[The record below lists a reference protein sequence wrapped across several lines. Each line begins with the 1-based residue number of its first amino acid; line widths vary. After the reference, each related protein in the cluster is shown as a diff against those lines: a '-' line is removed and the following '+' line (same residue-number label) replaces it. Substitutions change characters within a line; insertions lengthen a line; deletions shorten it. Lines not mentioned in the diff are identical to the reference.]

1 MLQNMTE
8 GAPLKLIIPFM
19 VPLLIGNVF
28 QQLYNIADIII
39 VGRTIGVNALA
50 AVGAVSPLFML
61 TMVLTIGLSNGFTVV
76 TGQRYGAQDMQ
87 GMRRS
92 IATCVVL
99 SLFFV
104 LLIIGIM
111 HLVIDPM
118 LVMMNIPPEL
128 MEDAYAYVMIIV
140 DGLLA
145 MMAYNLLSG
154 IMRSLGDSKTP
165 LYFLIISSIVNII
178 LALVFIISFG
188 WGVPGLGYC
197 PGFFRSAVRNLYLQ
211 ALSAVAYSSQRLSI
225 GLAGAVGASAYG
237 LADGGAVF
245 GFGLGHYYSAVSLQ

>member
-1 MLQNMTE
+1 MLKNMTD
-8 GAPLKLIIPFM
+8 GAPLKLIIPFT

-39 VGRTIGVNALA
+39 VGRTIGVEALA

-76 TGQRYGAQDMQ
+76 TGQRYGAQDMD

-92 IATCVVL
+92 IGTCIVL
-99 SLFFV
+99 SCAFV
-104 LLIIGIM
+104 LLIMGIM
-111 HLVIDPM
+111 HLIMRPA
-118 LVMMNIPPEL
+118 LVLMNIPPEL
-128 MEDAYAYVMIIV
+128 MADAYAYVMIIV
-140 DGLLA
+140 DGLFA

-178 LALVFIISFG
+178 LALLFIISFG
-188 WGVPGLGYC
+188 WGVPGISIVVILSWTA
-197 PGFFRSAVRNLYLQ
+197 RSCG
-211 ALSAVAYSSQRLSI
+211 SI
-225 GLAGAVGASAYG
+225 CVWVCRWLCSFQCWA
-237 LADGGAVF
+237 
-245 GFGLGHYYSAVSLQ
+245 